1 MKKIILSL
9 VAFVSL
15 VFADTDYNFST
26 ELEKKFTIIGTTN
39 ECYGAVLIYHYGA

>member
-15 VFADTDYNFST
+15 VFADTDYNFAT
-26 ELEKKFTIIGTTN
+26 ELEKKMHKYRHN
-39 ECYGAVLIYHYGA
+39 K

>member
-15 VFADTDYNFST
+15 VFADTDYNFAT
-26 ELEKKFTIIGTTN
+26 ELEKN
-39 ECYGAVLIYHYGA
+39 AQVSAQQMNAMVLD